1 MSGTSVRSMAAALRG
16 AIVVSVQANFYYRV
30 SSLMENDSGS
40 LIKTYFTTFL
50 LVDFYMLSLT
60 VVHSIASCHTFI
72 N

>member
-40 LIKTYFTTFL
+40 NYKPISPPF
-50 LVDFYMLSLT
+50 
-60 VVHSIASCHTFI
+60 C
-72 N
+72 